1 MIRLTVREGMIRLDD
16 AGTAPGRGGYLH
28 PEPNCIEKFVASK
41 VKEFRSLRSRIERS
55 ERLRIAGTIKRRL
68 DSEVRLE

>member
-1 MIRLTVREGMIRLDD
+1 MIRFTVREGMIRLDD
-16 AGTAPGRGGYLH
+16 AGTALGRGGYLH
-28 PEPNCIEKFVASK
+28 PERNCIEKFVASK

-55 ERLRIAGTIKRRL
+55 ERLRIAEVIKRRL

>member
-55 ERLRIAGTIKRRL
+55 ERLRIAETIKRRL

>member
-55 ERLRIAGTIKRRL
+55 DRLRIAETIKRWL

>member
-1 MIRLTVREGMIRLDD
+1 MIRFTVREGMIRLDD

-55 ERLRIAGTIKRRL
+55 ERLRIAELIKRRL

>member
-1 MIRLTVREGMIRLDD
+1 MIRFTVREGMIRLDD
-16 AGTAPGRGGYLH
+16 AGTALGRGGYLH

-55 ERLRIAGTIKRRL
+55 ERLRIAEVIKRRL

>member
-41 VKEFRSLRSRIERS
+41 VKEFRSLRSRIERP
-55 ERLRIAGTIKRRL
+55 ERLRIAETIKRRL